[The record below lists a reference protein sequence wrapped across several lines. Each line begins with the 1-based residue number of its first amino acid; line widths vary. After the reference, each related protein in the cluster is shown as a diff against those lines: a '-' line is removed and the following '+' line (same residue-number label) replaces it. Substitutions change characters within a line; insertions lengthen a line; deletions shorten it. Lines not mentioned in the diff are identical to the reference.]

1 LQKVSNTF
9 SVLICFLL
17 YFIKLLLFLLLLSFQ
32 YGKQSLNPFMRWQLV
47 GLLPLV
53 WLLPLI
59 VAHIRSS
66 LPSEKIILIFVFYST
81 TVLL

>member
-1 LQKVSNTF
+1 
-9 SVLICFLL
+9 
-17 YFIKLLLFLLLLSFQ
+17 
-32 YGKQSLNPFMRWQLV
+32 MRWQLV